1 MAEIYRRGSADFDQL
16 REKLIWNAR
25 LQSSRAPD
33 AIVRPRSADEVAA
46 VVRLAGKSGARIA
59 LRGSGHNYQGAALR
73 NEGLMIDIGALE
85 RVEIDAVARRAWVG
99 AGVKGGHL
107 IEELAQR
114 GLAFPIGHCSD
125 VALSG
130 YILSG
135 GIGWNYGEWGPA
147 CANVTAME
155 IVTAAGE
162 IVVASP
168 DTYPDLFWAAKG
180 AGCAF
185 FAAVTAYELVL
196 HELPATSFA
205 LDATFEASGAATIA
219 QWLNQAGAAAHP
231 TVELIC
237 LVGPDPE
244 THQPSITARAVTSA
258 GSIEGARNK
267 LGPLLELPPAPLLR
281 PAEYKS
287 LSFAELTRFSSMPS
301 GKRVAADQIWSE
313 HAVGDLLPAI
323 AHLAAGPQAS
333 SAISLTALAGGA
345 ATPGMPN
352 GIDGALSVG
361 GSTSAGIYALWDG
374 ADNDRLHLD
383 WVAAADAALAPFR
396 SARYV
401 GEADLF
407 ATPGRVEECFSSEA
421 FAQLRALRQYYDPE
435 ERFFSC
441 LQ

>member
-1 MAEIYRRGSADFDQL
+1 M
-16 REKLIWNAR
+16 
-25 LQSSRAPD
+25 
-33 AIVRPRSADEVAA
+33 
-46 VVRLAGKSGARIA
+46 
-59 LRGSGHNYQGAALR
+59 ALR
-73 NEGLMIDIGALE
+73 NEGLMIDIGALD

-99 AGVKGGHL
+99 AGVKGGRL
-107 IEELAQR
+107 IEDLAQR

-147 CANVTAME
+147 CANVTAVEM
-155 IVTAAGE
+155 VTAAGE
-162 IVVASP
+162 IVVARP
-168 DTYPDLFWAAKG
+168 DSQPDLFWAARG

-196 HELPATSFA
+196 HELPAVSFA
-205 LDATFEASGAATIA
+205 LDSTFEASGVETIA
-219 QWLNQAGAAAHP
+219 RWLNHAGAAAHP

-244 THQPSITARAVTSA
+244 THRPSITVRAVTSA

-267 LGPLLELPPAPLLR
+267 LGPLLDPPQAPLLR
-281 PAEYKS
+281 PAEYKE
-287 LSFAELTRFSSMPS
+287 LSFAELTRFSSMPG

-313 HAVGDLLPAI
+313 HAIGDLLPAI

-333 SAISLTALAGGA
+333 SAISLTALAGRA

-352 GIDGALSVG
+352 GVDGALSVG
-361 GSTSAGIYALWDG
+361 GTTSAGIYALWDR
-374 ADNDRLHLD
+374 AENDRLHLD

-407 ATPGRVEECFSSEA
+407 AEPGRIEECFSPA
-421 FAQLRALRQYYDPE
+421 ALARLRQLKGRYDPASL
-435 ERFFSC
+435 FFNC
-441 LQ
+441 L